1 MTSRWWTKHLFLCA
15 FWTGAACLFVAMRFV
30 APALVGAE
38 LPDWDTQRWVV
49 LGWMMWIPMT
59 YIAVGMARLLPLNTP
74 RWPLYAPLHVVGA
87 VACSAVGGLL
97 WISLIWVLSGG
108 EGRFVERLR
117 EAFVGAVPID
127 SLIYFA
133 VLVGVY
139 GADYYRLHK
148 EQQRR
153 VATLRAEV
161 AEAELTTLRTQLNPH
176 FLFNALNAVA
186 SHIRENAEEAVQM
199 VAELGDFLRAVLD
212 LGGTHALSLD
222 REVEML
228 EQYLAVQ
235 RVRFGDD
242 LRVAVHLDPAARP
255 AQVPSL
261 MLQPLVENAIH
272 HGLRT
277 RTGPGHLWVRAERA
291 EDRVRLEVMDDGQG
305 PAPRADG
312 TRGVGLQ
319 NVERRLR
326 HLFGRDYVLSLGRTR
341 HGGTAVTVVTI
352 EVPYRDALSPLGL
365 RGDGH
370 VGAPPA
376 PAAQP
381 PAAGRPSEA

>member
-1 MTSRWWTKHLFLCA
+1 
-15 FWTGAACLFVAMRFV
+15 
-30 APALVGAE
+30 
-38 LPDWDTQRWVV
+38 
-49 LGWMMWIPMT
+49 MMWIPMT
-59 YIAVGMARLLPLNTP
+59 YIAVGLARLLPLNTP

-87 VACSAVGGLL
+87 VACSGVGGVL

-108 EGRFVERLR
+108 EVSFVERLR
-117 EAFVGAVPID
+117 SAFVGAVPID

-139 GADYYRLHK
+139 GTDYYRLHR
-148 EQQRR
+148 EEQRR

-222 REVEML
+222 REVQML
-228 EQYLAVQ
+228 DRYLAVQ
-235 RVRFGDD
+235 RIRFGDD
-242 LRVAVHLDPAARP
+242 LRVAVALDPAARN

-261 MLQPLVENAIH
+261 VLQPLVENAVH
-272 HGLRT
+272 HGLRA
-277 RTGPGHLWVRAERA
+277 RTGGGRLWVRADRSG
-291 EDRVRLEVMDDGQG
+291 DRVRLQVMDDGQG
-305 PAPRADG
+305 LAHRPGA
-312 TRGVGLQ
+312 THGVGLQ
-319 NVERRLR
+319 NVEMRLR
-326 HLFGRDYVLSLGRTR
+326 HLFGQDYSLSLGRAR
-341 HGGTAVTVVTI
+341 HAGTAVTAVTI
-352 EVPYRDALSPLGL
+352 EVPYREAVSPLGL

-370 VGAPPA
+370 AGPPPGPIPEAPV
-376 PAAQP
+376 
-381 PAAGRPSEA
+381 AAGPPTDAGGRMVPDSSG